1 MAACVT
7 RILELRGFDSK
18 IKTRDIHSAF
28 AELGESFKIKWI
40 DDNGLYLVFS
50 DAITAKHVF
59 LQCLGSIPH
68 QLTPAPNSSVTLV
81 PYKGPDAQAIIAHTQ
96 RGPRSERANSV
107 ASQDAAMAFATGN
120 VSPAVSM
127 MLMAAAAAT
136 LGGHVP
142 NYPTYHHQQ
151 PFNGNSFSASYSN
164 NGNLPASFSQGNLPE
179 TFSFGYSMSGPL
191 NGSISA
197 SSSCSDSS
205 SFSNN
210 RANGRNG
217 SLSFQPG
224 IPLSRSG
231 LEDIAE
237 ASSREELP
245 HSQTASHS
253 TSVAPSQV
261 TNIVITE
268 STPRLDAD
276 LERQQARAM
285 EGSGAISPHGKTRSD
300 TEQSALPWLSRDPS
314 PTPSL
319 PTLHKQP
326 SLNELVEG
334 TNKLTIGSRHSGGED
349 DVSSEGEK
357 LSENVYNRGISTPPD
372 GRISP
377 GKTATPPRVGNPA
390 KRMLGAALGIRHPAL
405 PPRVI
410 AGATSN

>member
-1 MAACVT
+1 
-7 RILELRGFDSK
+7 
-18 IKTRDIHSAF
+18 
-28 AELGESFKIKWI
+28 
-40 DDNGLYLVFS
+40 
-50 DAITAKHVF
+50 
-59 LQCLGSIPH
+59 
-68 QLTPAPNSSVTLV
+68 
-81 PYKGPDAQAIIAHTQ
+81 
-96 RGPRSERANSV
+96 
-107 ASQDAAMAFATGN
+107 MAFATGS

-136 LGGHVP
+136 GPPGTLGGSLNGTHVP
-142 NYPTYHHQQ
+142 NYPTFHHHQQ
-151 PFNGNSFSASYSN
+151 QFNGNSFPASYSN
-164 NGNLPASFSQGNLPE
+164 NGNLPSSFSQGTLPE

-191 NGSISA
+191 NGSMST
-197 SSSCSDSS
+197 SSSLSDSS

-210 RANGRNG
+210 RANGRNVP
-217 SLSFQPG
+217 LSFQPG

-237 ASSREELP
+237 ASSRDELP
-245 HSQTASHS
+245 HSQMASRS
-253 TSVAPSQV
+253 TSMAPGHV
-261 TNIVITE
+261 TNIVVTE
-268 STPRLDAD
+268 STPILDAD
-276 LERQQARAM
+276 LERQQAHVM
-285 EGSGAISPHGKTRSD
+285 EGSGTTSPYGKTRSN
-300 TEQSALPWLSRDPS
+300 TEQSTLPWLSREPS

-334 TNKLTIGSRHSGGED
+334 TNKLTIGNRHSGGEGD

-357 LSENVYNRGISTPPD
+357 LSENAYNRGISTPPD

-410 AGATSN
+410 AGATPN